1 MLDINKQKMKY
12 SQSGQRVFIPQTD
25 ENGDIV
31 YEGYKDSDGNFVPY
45 LDSEGN
51 KIPKGEEVEGF
62 SEPTTFK
69 ANISNKL
76 SEALVKEFG
85 IDDSTSYCQLVTD
98 KGYLPLKAGD
108 VVWKRSEVKRTD
120 DGLVDSETADY
131 IVKGVADEGL
141 TTDLF
146 LLRKNIK

>member
-1 MLDINKQKMKY
+1 MLDINKQEMKY
-12 SQSGQRVFIPQTD
+12 SQGGQKVFIYERD
-25 ENGDIV
+25 EDGNIL
-31 YEGYKDSDGNFVPY
+31 YEGYPSDDGFVY
-45 LDSEGN
+45 YHDLNGN

-62 SEPTTFK
+62 SEPTTFQ

-108 VVWKRSEVKRTD
+108 VVWKRSEVRHTD

-146 LLRKNIK
+146 LIRKNIK

>member
-1 MLDINKQKMKY
+1 MLDINKQEMKY

-62 SEPTTFK
+62 SEP
-69 ANISNKL
+69 
-76 SEALVKEFG
+76 V
-85 IDDSTSYCQLVTD
+85 
-98 KGYLPLKAGD
+98 
-108 VVWKRSEVKRTD
+108 RSPCER
-120 DGLVDSETADY
+120 
-131 IVKGVADEGL
+131 IW
-141 TTDLF
+141 
-146 LLRKNIK
+146 N

>member
-12 SQSGQRVFIPQTD
+12 SQGGQRVFIPQTD

-62 SEPTTFK
+62 SEPKTFQ

-108 VVWKRSEVKRTD
+108 VIWKRSEVSYTD
-120 DGLVDSETADY
+120 NGTADSESADY

-141 TTDLF
+141 TVDLY

>member
-12 SQSGQRVFIPQTD
+12 AQSGQKQFIYERD
-25 ENGDIV
+25 EDGNIQ
-31 YEGYKDSDGNFVPY
+31 YQGYNSSDGFVYY
-45 LDSEGN
+45 LDSNGN

-62 SEPTTFK
+62 SEPKEFY

-76 SEALVKEFG
+76 SEVLVKEFG

-108 VVWKRSEVKRTD
+108 VIWKRSEVAYGD
-120 DGLVDSETADY
+120 NYLVDSESADY

-141 TTDLF
+141 TVDLF

>member
-1 MLDINKQKMKY
+1 MLDINKQEMKY

-62 SEPTTFK
+62 SEPTTFQ

-131 IVKGVADEGL
+131 IVKGEIGRAHV
-141 TTDLF
+141 
-146 LLRKNIK
+146 

>member
-1 MLDINKQKMKY
+1 MLDINKQEMKY
-12 SQSGQRVFIPQTD
+12 SQSGQKVFIPQTD
-25 ENGDIV
+25 ENGNIV

-62 SEPTTFK
+62 SEPTTFQ

-76 SEALVKEFG
+76 SEVLVKEFG

-108 VVWKRSEVKRTD
+108 VVWKRSEVGHTG